1 MATAPYKRTHKHGK
15 GRGDELSVVC
25 SFCGK
30 KVPKYKTFCVQ
41 KGFSISDSTLRK
53 ELPRNSLMLPIR
65 RLYACPSCAR
75 HRKISQ
81 PGKSRKSTRNR

>member
-15 GRGDELSVVC
+15 GRGDEQTVVC

-30 KVPKYKTFCVQ
+30 KVPKYKTFSVQ
-41 KGFSISDSTLRK
+41 RGFSISDSSLRK
-53 ELPRNSLMLPIR
+53 ELSRDILMTPTR
-65 RLYACPSCAR
+65 KLYACPSCAR

-81 PGKSRKSTRNR
+81 PGKSRKSKRGK